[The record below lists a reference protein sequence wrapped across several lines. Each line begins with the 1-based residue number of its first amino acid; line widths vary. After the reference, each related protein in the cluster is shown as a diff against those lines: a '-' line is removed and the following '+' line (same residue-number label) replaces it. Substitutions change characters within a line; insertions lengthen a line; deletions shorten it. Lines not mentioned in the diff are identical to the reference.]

1 MWSNYHVS
9 GAPYCCG
16 QIISSTYIT
25 QHLFSIDMLS
35 DKGVD
40 QEAEENE
47 KRKHDLKMEQN

>member
-1 MWSNYHVS
+1 
-9 GAPYCCG
+9 
-16 QIISSTYIT
+16 
-25 QHLFSIDMLS
+25 MLS